1 VRSISFIMLVGVLI
15 VLFAFTFYV
24 LGKGDYQP
32 QDPSA
37 GERREASAP
46 AFLA

>member
-1 VRSISFIMLVGVLI
+1 MMVGVLI
-15 VLFAFTFYV
+15 FLFALTFYV

-32 QDPSA
+32 RDPSE

-46 AFLA
+46 MMLA